1 MPPTFGDFR
10 PRRPILGWRAQ
21 ACALGLGVLLALGG
35 TALAQD
41 SGDAGLK
48 NGSASYTAGKFD
60 TAVRQLTAAINSG
73 TLAPSD
79 AARAFYLRGMA
90 YRKLNQPSHAIA
102 DLGAAVWLGLPAPDR
117 ASAQVNR
124 ALSYRAAGLA
134 TEADAELA
142 SARKAGGSQVDT
154 LLAENGGGNDA
165 SVAAFSTELHVE
177 KEPPPPAPPPT
188 RTAEASAQWTTSGDT
203 PAPQAAPQ
211 KPPAPAAA
219 SWETSVATPEE
230 PASGGNRL
238 TRWWGS
244 VRGSGSSGDQ
254 AAAPPSES
262 SAPAPAADWT
272 TQRRRVTGTPGA
284 PPQTRTALATPA
296 PAPAP
301 AASGYRLQLTATRS
315 EEEAKQLWQQV
326 LGQHKELAGREPLIE
341 KTDIGN
347 LGTFYRLQVGPF
359 PDKAESLKLCEA
371 LKQSGVDCF
380 VVAR

>member
-1 MPPTFGDFR
+1 MPATFGDFR
-10 PRRPILGWRAQ
+10 PRRPTSGWRVQ
-21 ACALGLGVLLALGG
+21 ACALGLGALLALGG

-41 SGDAGLK
+41 SGEAGLK
-48 NGSASYTAGKFD
+48 SGSASYTASKYD

-73 TLAPSD
+73 TLAAND

-124 ALSYRAAGLA
+124 ALSYRAAGLGA
-134 TEADAELA
+134 EADAELA
-142 SARKAGGSQVDT
+142 SARKISGGQVDT
-154 LLAENGGGNDA
+154 LLAENGGAADA

-177 KEPPPPAPPPT
+177 KEPPPPSPPPT
-188 RTAEASAQWTTSGDT
+188 RTAEASAQWTTSGE
-203 PAPQAAPQ
+203 PAPQAAQQ

-219 SWETSVATPEE
+219 SWETTVATPEQ

-244 VRGSGSSGDQ
+244 VRGSDSSGAP
-254 AAAPPSES
+254 AAEPAP
-262 SAPAPAADWT
+262 APAPAADWT
-272 TQRRRVTGTPGA
+272 TQTQTRDGDAGT
-284 PPQTRTALATPA
+284 PPQTQTALATPA

-301 AASGYRLQLTATRS
+301 AASSGYRLQLTATRS
-315 EEEAKQLWQQV
+315 EDEAKQLWQQV
-326 LGQHKELAGREPLIE
+326 LGQHKELAGRDPLIE
-341 KTDIGN
+341 KTDLGN

>member
-1 MPPTFGDFR
+1 MPATFGDLF

-41 SGDAGLK
+41 SGEAGLK

-90 YRKLNQPSHAIA
+90 YRKLDQPSRAIA
-102 DLGAAVWLGLPAPDR
+102 DLGAAVWLGLPASDR

-124 ALSYRAAGLA
+124 ALSYRAAGLGA
-134 TEADAELA
+134 EADAELA
-142 SARKAGGSQVDT
+142 SARKTGGSQVDT

-165 SVAAFSTELHVE
+165 PVAAFSTELHVE
-177 KEPPPPAPPPT
+177 KEEPPPAPPPT
-188 RTAEASAQWTTSGDT
+188 RTAEASAQWTTSDE
-203 PAPQAAPQ
+203 PAPQAAPP
-211 KPPAPAAA
+211 KPLAPAAA
-219 SWETSVATPEE
+219 GWETSVATPEE

-244 VRGSGSSGDQ
+244 VRGSGSAGNQ
-254 AAAPPSES
+254 AAAPP
-262 SAPAPAADWT
+262 PPAADWT
-272 TQRRRVTGTPGA
+272 TQTRDGDASA
-284 PPQTRTALATPA
+284 PPQTRTALAS
-296 PAPAP
+296 PAP
-301 AASGYRLQLTATRS
+301 AAAPGASSGGYRLQLTATRS
-315 EEEAKQLWQQV
+315 EDEAKQLWQQV
-326 LGQHKELAGREPLIE
+326 SGQHKELAGRDPLIE
-341 KTDIGN
+341 KTDLGN

>member
-1 MPPTFGDFR
+1 MPATFGDFR

-21 ACALGLGVLLALGG
+21 ACALGLGALLALGG

-41 SGDAGLK
+41 SGETGLK
-48 NGSASYTAGKFD
+48 NGSASYTAGKYD
-60 TAVRQLTAAINSG
+60 IAVRQLTAAINSG
-73 TLAPSD
+73 TLAAND

-90 YRKLNQPSHAIA
+90 YRKLDQPSHAIA

-124 ALSYRAAGLA
+124 ALSYRAAGLGA
-134 TEADAELA
+134 EADAELA
-142 SARKAGGSQVDT
+142 SARKTGGSQVDT
-154 LLAENGGGNDA
+154 LLAENGGATDA

-177 KEPPPPAPPPT
+177 KEPPPPSPPPT

-203 PAPQAAPQ
+203 PAPPSAPQ
-211 KPPAPAAA
+211 KPPAPDAA
-219 SWETSVATPEE
+219 SWETTVATPEE

-238 TRWWGS
+238 SRWWGS

-254 AAAPPSES
+254 PAAPPSES
-262 SAPAPAADWT
+262 STPAPTADWT
-272 TQRRRVTGTPGA
+272 TQTRDGDAGP

-301 AASGYRLQLTATRS
+301 TATGGGYRLQLTATRS

-371 LKQSGVDCF
+371 LKQGGVDCF